1 MRSIERRF
9 KNIQKKNPYWGSYI
23 CFIEVIKNQNFNKK
37 TICNWFNKLVDK
49 DDYYKED
56 KKMLI
61 AHLLSASKSTEDYQ
75 K

>member
-23 CFIEVIKNQNFNKK
+23 CFIETVKKQNFSKP
-37 TICNWFNKLVDK
+37 IIYHWFNELVDK
-49 DDYYKED
+49 NDYFKND
-56 KKMLI
+56 KKILI
-61 AHLLSASKSTEDYQ
+61 SHLLSVSKHAEGTQ